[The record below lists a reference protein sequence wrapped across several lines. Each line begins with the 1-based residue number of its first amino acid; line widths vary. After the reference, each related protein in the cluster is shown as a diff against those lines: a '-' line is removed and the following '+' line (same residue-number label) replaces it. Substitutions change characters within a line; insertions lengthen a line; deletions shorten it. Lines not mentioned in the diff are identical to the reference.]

1 MIARIKLS
9 DIAIDEGVSRT
20 IDTSHASLI
29 IKNMNKTKAK
39 LSKLSKFSF
48 PYTFEFSTPKGRKV
62 IHNLIR
68 DKGEYCSV
76 TVAERL
82 AQLESPENDTWH
94 KVIKKW
100 KDDIAK
106 GVRPKPSRKLRVQ
119 FANVKIKDITIDDD
133 IQRDMDP
140 KWVASIAN
148 PKTFEVDYMST
159 IQCIYDPKKKKFISI
174 NAQHTVVLEAA
185 FTHHG
190 LWKEKEFNVDPM
202 ELEVPVAFIKTS
214 NRAKARMAFRIY
226 NGKGQKKIEP
236 YVDHKNLVFAY
247 RVDGS
252 DDIEAV
258 QAATIQTINEEEGFE
273 PIATTDTKH
282 KGEPWAITC
291 IAEMQQHYKKPDRW
305 RFVLNTHN
313 RYYPNIQLDIME
325 CDLYGFMY
333 DFFTDLGHDVYSKKF
348 RDEFLDPTQALI
360 QEFFQTPHNFGSD
373 SKHTQIRFQAKRY
386 NRAINSSDNKVED
399 EGSFIYLLKL
409 YQYFGGQHELPII
422 VHNMNEAPAGDL
434 LDHVDKQTLLE
445 AMKNHGKS

>member
-1 MIARIKLS
+1 MNARIKLT
-9 DIAIDEGVSRT
+9 DLVIDEGTSRQ
-20 IDTSHASLI
+20 ISDSQLSLV
-29 IKNMNKTKAK
+29 IKNMKRPKIKTIQTKV
-39 LSKLSKFSF
+39 SF
-48 PYTFEFSTPKGRKV
+48 PYTFEFSTPKGRMV

-68 DKGEYCSV
+68 KKGEYCSV
-76 TVAERL
+76 SVADRL
-82 AQLESPENDTWH
+82 IQLESPQNTNWH

-100 KDDIAK
+100 KDDIIK
-106 GVRPKPSRKLRVQ
+106 GVRDKPSRKLRVQ
-119 FANVKIKDITIDDD
+119 FAMVKIKDITIDDD

-140 KWVASIAN
+140 NWVASIAN

-159 IQCIYDPKKKKFISI
+159 IQCIYDPKKKKYISI

-190 LWKEKEFNVDPM
+190 LWKEKKFNIDPM

-252 DDIEAV
+252 DDEEAV
-258 QAATIQTINEEEGFE
+258 NAAKIQTINEEELFE
-273 PIATTDTKH
+273 PIATTDSKN
-282 KGEPWAITC
+282 KGQPWAINC
-291 IAEMQQHYKKPDRW
+291 IAEMQSHYKKSDRW
-305 RFVLNTHN
+305 RFVLNTHY

-333 DFFTDLGHDVYSKKF
+333 DKFCVDLGYDVYSEKF
-348 RDEFLDPTQALI
+348 REEFLDPVQAII

-373 SKHTQIRFQAKRY
+373 SKHTQIRFQAKRF

-409 YQYFGGQHELPII
+409 YQYFGGKHELPTI
-422 VHNMNEAPAGDL
+422 VYNLNEAPAGDL
-434 LDHVDKQTLLE
+434 LDHVDKETLLE